1 MDIQAII
8 KLRLKIKDPSGYP
21 KIAVVDEFPSKPDEL
36 TIYRVGED
44 EYYNSDK
51 ERLSLH
57 LSDETLEEMIGKYG
71 KYAECRCYN
80 EIAKNL
86 GHEMR
91 ISRLTTGA
99 ESTEWQSLADLYRFY
114 KDLSDECSRRLAE
127 EEGGG
132 TGLMGRSR
140 QPKITG
146 GWPL

>member
-1 MDIQAII
+1 MDIQAVI

-21 KIAVVDEFPSKPDEL
+21 KIVIGEVPAKPDEL

-44 EYYNSDK
+44 EYYSPDG
-51 ERLSLH
+51 ERLTLY
-57 LSDETLEEMIGKYG
+57 LSDATLDDMIRTHGPH
-71 KYAECRCYN
+71 AECRSYG

-114 KDLSDECSRRLAE
+114 RDLADDCSRQIAGD
-127 EEGGG
+127 EGRNS
-132 TGLMGRSR
+132 GLVGRSK
-140 QPKITG
+140 QPRIIG